1 MELAS
6 ISGLERGKERQY
18 LLFVSVTV
26 NVQKYLCIGLQP
38 TFWIKSKRTRKQ
50 KCLVEESFDKRQHV
64 T

>member
-6 ISGLERGKERQY
+6 ISGLEREKERQY

-26 NVQKYLCIGLQP
+26 NGQKYLCIGLQP
-38 TFWIKSKRTRKQ
+38 TFWIKSKRTTKQ
-50 KCLVEESFDKRQHV
+50 KCSVEQSFDADQHV